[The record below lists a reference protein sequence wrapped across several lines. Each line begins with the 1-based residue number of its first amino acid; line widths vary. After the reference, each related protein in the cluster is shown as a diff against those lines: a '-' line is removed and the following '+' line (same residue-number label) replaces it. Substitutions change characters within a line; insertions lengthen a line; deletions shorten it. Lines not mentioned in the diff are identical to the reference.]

1 MPSSPTYD
9 ADDDADAAVGE
20 DIPMVPN
27 RKLEAIQ
34 AVLEY
39 AQGSRLRLDSWEP
52 TPTTGTTT
60 QYSDTFD
67 AGLSEDVWTS
77 PVADDYRTSVDT
89 ADSGAYDAIAD
100 IVSDLTDAENAFYDA
115 GQERVPEGSA
125 LARWPN
131 T

>member
-34 AVLEY
+34 AVMEY
-39 AQGSRLRLDSWEP
+39 VQGSRLRLDSWEP
-52 TPTTGTTT
+52 TPTTDTTP
-60 QYSDTFD
+60 QYSDTF
-67 AGLSEDVWTS
+67 
-77 PVADDYRTSVDT
+77 
-89 ADSGAYDAIAD
+89 
-100 IVSDLTDAENAFYDA
+100 DA